1 MKYHK
6 PRSTIAAVIVALL
19 LGCLSVISIKPW
31 VFAQKPSDSGKDYLQ
46 RWPNRQRVY
55 ARDRAILR
63 VTSLNQKCQWYYEQ
77 TFVFPAKLSDEDS
90 KALNKLLDKLVDA
103 LGAAESE
110 VSAIKK
116 GIDKLGPA
124 GDVVEVVIV
133 YACEDEDGNIHRK
146 KYKCDDT
153 ENIYWAAKMNLAT
166 GAAAKDRDQA
176 RETIVKKHKP
186 QGSCC
191 KAETKASVGYKVG
204 TTPSPGLNTQVITTP
219 NGKLIVNVPGELYG
233 GDTFTGTVF
242 AEPAGKTEAERSHN
256 QNQLNGMVLDIGQ
269 QKTRVSEKFFTRTIP
284 ANLTREAQ
292 ALILIVGG
300 KEAVNAPIS
309 ISDAPPW

>member
-1 MKYHK
+1 MRNNR
-6 PRSTIAAVIVALL
+6 RSFVIALTVLVSLILFIGSL
-19 LGCLSVISIKPW
+19 
-31 VFAQKPSDSGKDYLQ
+31 VFAQKSLDNEKTFLE
-46 RWPNRQRVY
+46 RWPNIQRVY
-55 ARDRAILR
+55 VSLRASSPPLR
-63 VTSLNQKCQWYYEQ
+63 VASLNQKCQWHHEQ

-166 GAAAKDRDQA
+166 GADAKDRDQA

-191 KAETKASVGYKVG
+191 KAETKASAGYKVE

-219 NGKLIVNVPGELYG
+219 NGKLIVNVPGEL
-233 GDTFTGTVF
+233 
-242 AEPAGKTEAERSHN
+242 
-256 QNQLNGMVLDIGQ
+256 
-269 QKTRVSEKFFTRTIP
+269 
-284 ANLTREAQ
+284 
-292 ALILIVGG
+292 
-300 KEAVNAPIS
+300 
-309 ISDAPPW
+309 